1 MSKFHNRRRFLQ
13 LTGASATA
21 AVAGCSSLNP
31 MSSDDPHADYVTVFA
46 GPPAA
51 EQLELEEAV
60 DEGEMDMQEAQQE
73 FQQLTEEAIP
83 NFEEVVEEND
93 ELSIVENHEHAFL
106 IDGSPE
112 ALVDELKNGYAESLS
127 PGVIYDTVV
136 EQIQQ
141 QQQQQQELPD
151 ELPEEDP
158 EDDPDDDDEG
168 DDDTEDEESADDGT
182 EDEESADDDTED
194 DE

>member
-1 MSKFHNRRRFLQ
+1 MANFHNRRRFLQ

-21 AVAGCSSLNP
+21 AVAGCSSLG
-31 MSSDDPHADYVTVFA
+31 STDSDDPHADYVTVFA

-60 DEGEMDMQEAQQE
+60 EEGEMDMQEAQQE

-83 NFEEVVEEND
+83 NFEEVVEETD
-93 ELSIVENHEHAFL
+93 GLSIVESYEHAFL
-106 IDGSPE
+106 VDGSSE
-112 ALVDELKNGYAESLS
+112 ALVDELKHGYVESLS

-136 EQIQQ
+136 EQIE
-141 QQQQQQELPD
+141 QQQQQQEQMPD
-151 ELPEEDP
+151 ELPEDVPDEEDDP
-158 EDDPDDDDEG
+158 EDDG
-168 DDDTEDEESADDGT
+168 DDGDDEESDDGST
-182 EDEESADDDTED
+182 DED